1 VAKRPKSKKTAR
13 RAPRPSR
20 ARKTAKRRPRAS
32 SAPTGPRNNLPL
44 KDLRLELDAAV
55 RKWEKR
61 LDEPLVARAVVMF
74 RQWQTDIGLICD
86 TANSPCG
93 PTMDPLA

>member
-1 VAKRPKSKKTAR
+1 
-13 RAPRPSR
+13 
-20 ARKTAKRRPRAS
+20 
-32 SAPTGPRNNLPL
+32 
-44 KDLRLELDAAV
+44 LELDAAV

-74 RQWQTDIGLICD
+74 KQWQSDIGIICD